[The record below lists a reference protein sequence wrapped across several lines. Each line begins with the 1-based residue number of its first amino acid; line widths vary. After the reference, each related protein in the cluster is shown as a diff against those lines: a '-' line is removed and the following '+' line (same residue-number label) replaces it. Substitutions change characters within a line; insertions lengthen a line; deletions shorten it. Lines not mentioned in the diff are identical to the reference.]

1 MKTALDPTA
10 TTATC
15 GFRVLA
21 FLVAAQ
27 PRAAAEH
34 LPNEMLPIRNE
45 GFSIQIARLRAGPV
59 LTIED
64 SRQRATMAHSPPTL
78 TEKLLE
84 SVRELTAFT
93 AQDQRHVSRLIERS
107 DLVAI
112 AYGGS
117 TIAHDVAQG
126 LERLSAVLGID
137 TLMFPL
143 EPGVEPGFEPFRASF
158 RSTLRPECA
167 VESVQ
172 WMHILAAIL
181 HLSHSDGLICLD
193 WNDMVGFF
201 DKTPQATWCVS
212 QGANVESAASLAL
225 ERLQTR
231 WSQGRAR
238 TLMLILLG
246 EGVSM
251 RTIKHSVSAA
261 RKIVPD
267 VDHLLIAAPT
277 LPWNSPQVIT
287 LTG

>member
-1 MKTALDPTA
+1 MKTALDA
-10 TTATC
+10 TTTSAAC
-15 GFRVLA
+15 GFRVLV
-21 FLVAAQ
+21 FLVATQ
-27 PRAAAEH
+27 QRAAAEH

-59 LTIED
+59 LTIDD
-64 SRQRATMAHSPPTL
+64 SRLRATMAHRPLTL

-93 AQDQRHVSRLIERS
+93 AQDQRQVSRLIARS

-117 TIAHDVAQG
+117 TITQDVARG

-143 EPGVEPGFEPFRASF
+143 ESGAEPGFEPFRASF

-167 VESVQ
+167 LESVQ

-181 HLSHSDGLICLD
+181 HSSHSDGLICLD
-193 WNDMVGFF
+193 WNDVVGFF

-212 QGANVESAASLAL
+212 QGAKVESAARLAL

-231 WSQGRAR
+231 WSQGRAK

-246 EGVSM
+246 EEVSM
-251 RTIKHSVSAA
+251 RTIKHSLSAA
-261 RKIVPD
+261 RKIAPD
-267 VDHLLIAAPT
+267 ADQLLIAAPT

-287 LTG
+287 LTS